1 MNDQINMFPD
11 FENEWEKEWHSMPEF
26 IQQNTDP
33 IQQIIISFQTYDHVK
48 RFGQMLDQ
56 NVTANTKSLWFPKK
70 ETLPP
75 KFFLYVDEDESNTL
89 DL

>member
-26 IQQNTDP
+26 IQQNTEP

-48 RFGQMLDQ
+48 RFGEMLDQ

-89 DL
+89 EL

>member
-1 MNDQINMFPD
+1 MNDQINMFPE

-26 IQQNTDP
+26 IQQNTEP

-48 RFGQMLDQ
+48 RFGEMLDQ

-89 DL
+89 EL